1 MSFSYKEI
9 LLTTFLIFSIF
20 LASPQ
25 LGAIRSFREGWVKK
39 EGVLFE
45 SLRERDPPSGRNP
58 CTYIPRGGPGK
69 CTLNRM
75 NLAGDVV
82 RTSLVFPAVPIYCGC
97 FHG

>member
-1 MSFSYKEI
+1 MSFSYREI
-9 LLTTFLIFSIF
+9 LLTTLLIFNIF

-25 LGAIRSFREGWVKK
+25 LGATRSFREGWVKK

-45 SLRERDPPSGRNP
+45 SLREKDPPSGPNP

-69 CTLNRM
+69 CTLNGM

-82 RTSLVFPAVPIYCGC
+82 HKSLVFPALPMAD
-97 FHG
+97 H